1 MAAAKSFLGLL
12 QVGGFWIAIIII
24 LVVIGLCYYWLS
36 HWGWWRLHRP
46 GPRPVMI
53 RTWHGWVE
61 SGKIKDKIQRNR
73 LRKLPPCIPRT
84 TRTDYNWIFWDPTGE
99 LQRKFNQEKE
109 KSLVRYL
116 PRWMRSSPFGSAEPC
131 SNDSHDIEAS
141 RPTEARG
148 SDETSSRENL
158 GTLALLGRRWHR
170 RWHRARTWA
179 SSSDTY
185 IGDSEHDLERLSVDI
200 TAGEQESSNGSVT
213 TVRLRRPRRHADSA
227 YELDREDV
235 ERATKTLL
243 ITPTAAGNLLR
254 LFQTPSITA
263 TPPSPP
269 IDTGR
274 SLGAEHPQNL
284 AVNLPPP
291 YQLRDNQ
298 YSPGIYPIARDGH
311 RHATTTSRERYAAP
325 NHCLP
330 RRLSTWTYGLDGSQP
345 NSTPA
350 VAVNTKSYTRPHS
363 ASTSSIDVDTESLDR
378 FSFQEPTIYVPRKRG
393 GTRSTLDSTA
403 EAESMSVINVPFY
416 VGQSISKVDD
426 GVDDSF
432 DAREYEQAREMDDAD
447 GFSSVSSFSRVAS
460 MS

>member
-1 MAAAKSFLGLL
+1 
-12 QVGGFWIAIIII
+12 
-24 LVVIGLCYYWLS
+24 
-36 HWGWWRLHRP
+36 
-46 GPRPVMI
+46 MI

-61 SGKIKDKIQRNR
+61 SGKTKDKKQRNR

-84 TRTDYNWIFWDPTGE
+84 TRTDYNWIFWDPTGD

-131 SNDSHDIEAS
+131 PNDSHDIEAS

-148 SDETSSRENL
+148 SDETSSSENL

-185 IGDSEHDLERLSVDI
+185 IGDSEHDLERLSVNT
-200 TAGEQESSNGSVT
+200 TAREQESSNGSVT

-254 LFQTPSITA
+254 LFRTPSIAA
-263 TPPSPP
+263 TPPSPS
-269 IDTGR
+269 IGTGR

-298 YSPGIYPIARDGH
+298 YSPRIYPIARDGQ
-311 RHATTTSRERYAAP
+311 RHATTTSCERYATP

-330 RRLSTWTYGLDGSQP
+330 RRLSTWTYGLDGSHP
-345 NSTPA
+345 SSTPA
-350 VAVNTKSYTRPHS
+350 VAANTESYTRPHS
-363 ASTSSIDVDTESLDR
+363 ASISSIDVDTESLDR

-403 EAESMSVINVPFY
+403 EAESMSVINVSFHD
-416 VGQSISKVDD
+416 GQSISKVDD
-426 GVDDSF
+426 GDEDSF